1 MQGSDP
7 GERQTD
13 GQPRRRWPVPVSDSL
28 PLSASPSAWRGSAQA
43 ATVGIFIILFLAAL
57 FQARAILV
65 PVAAAFVVAMML
77 APLSQHARRLGV
89 PSFVTATVLW
99 LMAVAVFYGLITLLS
114 APVVEWIGKAPDIGR
129 SFQDKFALLERPLSA
144 LRDLRN
150 AILPSQSG
158 EGVKVDVMGIAKE
171 TVSLVTPA
179 IGQVVIFFATL
190 FFMLLGREALRHVV
204 VGFFHSR
211 EARLRCLKIMNDV
224 EHNLTGYLS
233 VVAVINF
240 AVGLC
245 AGAVAWAVG
254 LPNPLAWAV
263 LGFVLNF
270 IPYVGA
276 LTLEIGMFMV
286 GMVSFPTLA
295 HAAIAPLAYL
305 GLAMLEGQFITPSIL
320 GRHFTIN
327 PLTVFLSLVF
337 WTWLWGP
344 LGTFLS
350 MPILIIGQVA
360 LAHLFP
366 KHEPDLPD

>member
-1 MQGSDP
+1 M
-7 GERQTD
+7 
-13 GQPRRRWPVPVSDSL
+13 V
-28 PLSASPSAWRGSAQA
+28 
-43 ATVGIFIILFLAAL
+43 
-57 FQARAILV
+57 
-65 PVAAAFVVAMML
+65 VAAI
-77 APLSQHARRLGV
+77 
-89 PSFVTATVLW
+89 
-99 LMAVAVFYGLITLLS
+99 FYGLIMLLS

-129 SFQDKFALLERPLSA
+129 SFQDKLAVLERPLSA

-150 AILPSQSG
+150 AILPSQTG
-158 EGVKVDVMGIAKE
+158 EDVKVDVMGIAKE
-171 TVSLVTPA
+171 ALALVTPA
-179 IGQVVIFFATL
+179 VGQVVIFFATL
-190 FFMLLGREALRHVV
+190 FFMLLARDALRHVL

-211 EARLRCLKIMNDV
+211 PARLRCIKIMNDI

-240 AVGLC
+240 VVGLG

-270 IPYVGA
+270 IPYIGA
-276 LTLEIGMFMV
+276 LTVEIGMFLV
-286 GMVSFPTLA
+286 GLVSFPTLA

-305 GLAMLEGQFITPSIL
+305 GLAVLEGQFITPSIL
-320 GRHFTIN
+320 GRHFTIK

-344 LGTFLS
+344 LGTFLA

-360 LAHLFP
+360 HAHLFP
-366 KHEPDLPD
+366 KHELELPD